1 MMLIRRAA
9 APAYNVANQKHAST
23 RENEELK
30 NSVLTELGVAAVAVA
45 YGKRAAVSAP
55 RQEACKPSA
64 AQAEACTQEAC
75 GTQRV
80 QRGDQRCALGVLQKR
95 CSQNLDSV
103 EATQQDK
110 INHHI
115 GSTVGFGR
123 ATFRGVFRDFPT
135 IPSSAFNKS
144 RTDRPRQSTEE
155 SSAPTSLHQRK
166 SSKKLL
172 REIDGTKSE
181 QAFVDLGNFCS
192 LQLENKAPLPYSQIW
207 LG

>member
-1 MMLIRRAA
+1 MTGRYYSLMLIRRAA

-80 QRGDQRCALGVLQKR
+80 QRGDQGCALGVLQKR
-95 CSQNLDSV
+95 CSQNLESV
-103 EATQQDK
+103 EATAGQDQPPHWVYRRLWQSNLQRGIQRLPYDTVISIQQ
-110 INHHI
+110 ITN
-115 GSTVGFGR
+115 
-123 ATFRGVFRDFPT
+123 
-135 IPSSAFNKS
+135 
-144 RTDRPRQSTEE
+144 RQ
-155 SSAPTSLHQRK
+155 A
-166 SSKKLL
+166 SSKH
-172 REIDGTKSE
+172 
-181 QAFVDLGNFCS
+181 
-192 LQLENKAPLPYSQIW
+192 
-207 LG
+207 